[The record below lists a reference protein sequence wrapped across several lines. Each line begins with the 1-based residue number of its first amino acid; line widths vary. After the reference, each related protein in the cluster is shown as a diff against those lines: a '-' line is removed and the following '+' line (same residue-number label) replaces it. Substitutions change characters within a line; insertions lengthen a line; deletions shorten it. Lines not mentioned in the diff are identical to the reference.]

1 MMATS
6 AAAITCHENSVDIDK
21 LKRGHDEPE
30 RILGFGNGART
41 GRDDGV
47 DFGVD
52 WSNFL
57 SSAERVRNRFLARLR
72 LVTQR
77 HRAAVPTGHP

>member
-57 SSAERVRNRFLARLR
+57 SSAESPKSVSCEVR